1 MTSPVFPFT
10 AVIAPSQTGED
21 VLKYKGHKKVVKGV
35 IPSAPLNEKKK
46 LGFALVINTIIVW
59 NYDRNNY

>member
-46 LGFALVINTIIVW
+46 IGICSSDKYYNSLKLW
-59 NYDRNNY
+59 

>member
-1 MTSPVFPFT
+1 MVHMTSPVFPFT

-35 IPSAPLNEKKK
+35 IPSAPLNEKKNWD
-46 LGFALVINTIIVW
+46 LL
-59 NYDRNNY
+59 